1 MKNLL
6 IILLI
11 SSLFSQ
17 SNVKITEAKIS
28 YTGNHPFHSWTGI
41 SSDLSLELNCKD
53 KDESCDY
60 LFSIPWMSFNSG
72 NDNRDNNML
81 YYVNAYEFKNID
93 FTFKNIKNISI
104 LQSNAVP
111 IILEGTLSLAG
122 KNNKISIPLN
132 ININSINFNIKS
144 EFTIKLSDYQI
155 ERPRLLMIPIKDE
168 IIINISLK
176 GIITN

>member
-41 SSDLSLELNCKD
+41 SSDLSLELNCIEKN
-53 KDESCDY
+53 EACDY
-60 LFSIPWMSFNSG
+60 LFSVQWMSFNSG

-81 YYVNAYEFKNID
+81 YYVNAYEFQNID
-93 FTFKNIKNISI
+93 FTFKNVKNKSFQQNKTEP
-104 LQSNAVP
+104 LVLN
-111 IILEGTLSLAG
+111 GTLSIAG

-132 ININSINFNIKS
+132 ININNIYFDLKS
-144 EFTIKLSDYQI
+144 EFTIKLSDYQV
-155 ERPRLLMIPIKDE
+155 ERPTLLMIPIKNE

-176 GIITN
+176 GIITS